1 VTFDPP
7 VVVGGLGGSGTRVL
21 ARLLEEIGFFIGS
34 DLNESLDNLWFTVLF
49 KRPAWYE
56 RPSTRQRR
64 AEAAVGPFV
73 GKMTSGR
80 RLTPRELGT
89 VGWAI
94 ASVLVRG
101 HDHLG
106 TGRGL
111 RWPARRAASLLA
123 ARGHDPAGYAG
134 WGWKEPNSHILI
146 AELAASI
153 PGMRFIHVV
162 RDGDQVAAGRNQT
175 QRMIWSR
182 HLGLAPAAD
191 LAADPQAA
199 VRFWALANERTV
211 RLGELLL
218 GERFFV
224 VDVNLLCAEPEA
236 ELARLL
242 AFLGLTVEPA
252 TWERLVAIPDP
263 AALERSG

>member
-1 VTFDPP
+1 MV
-7 VVVGGLGGSGTRVL
+7 
-21 ARLLEEIGFFIGS
+21 ARLLEEVGFFIGS

-49 KRPAWYE
+49 KRPAWYA
-56 RPSTRQRR
+56 RGSTRQRR
-64 AEAAVGPFV
+64 VEAAVGPFV
-73 GKMTSGR
+73 RKMTTGL

-89 VGWAI
+89 VVGAT
-94 ASVLVRG
+94 AAVVRRG

-111 RWPARRAASLLA
+111 RWGAGRAARLLA
-123 ARGHDPAGYAG
+123 SRGHDPAQYVG

-162 RDGDQVAAGRNQT
+162 RDRDQVAAGRNQT

-191 LAADPQAA
+191 AAPDRQAA

-211 RLGELLL
+211 ELGKALL
-218 GERFFV
+218 GDRFLV
-224 VDVNLLCAEPEA
+224 LDVNLLCAEPES
-236 ELARLL
+236 EVARLL
-242 AFLGLTVEPA
+242 SFLGLGVGPG
-252 TWERLVAIPDP
+252 TWERLLAIPDP
-263 AALERSG
+263 GALERSG